1 LDKENAPYKDSLSP
15 KYGVNEYMTQLDGTS
30 HDEAGVS
37 MRSSPGNYRQRG
49 NPSKRGTEI
58 ADPNNPD
65 MSDKEQP
72 MRGAAK

>member
-1 LDKENAPYKDSLSP
+1 
-15 KYGVNEYMTQLDGTS
+15 MTQLDGTS

-58 ADPNNPD
+58 AVQNNPE
-65 MSDKEQP
+65 MRDKEQP

>member
-1 LDKENAPYKDSLSP
+1 
-15 KYGVNEYMTQLDGTS
+15 MTQLDGTS

-49 NPSKRGTEI
+49 NPSKKGTEI

-72 MRGAAK
+72 MREAAE